1 MNDFHNPYNFI
12 PLGQPLGGMLRQDK
26 PKGHDRYHKELW
38 SGRIAIEIKTVTP
51 LLIPDAA
58 GASEH
63 PNVQDHK
70 IFAVRKGPDGK
81 PLLPVTS
88 LKGTL
93 RSAYEAVTNSRFPF
107 FKGHDAPPVRRMA
120 APDGLAMVPARV
132 SDDGSRLELLLGS
145 HDGLTWLD
153 ARPQWDTVN
162 RRWRLPDGTLYA
174 AWLHQYRAGRGG
186 FDRTNGIQLAG
197 GGWPKHGKEVSCW
210 VELWRKG
217 PFKYWKILSIA
228 PASASSSLTRPSP
241 TTEGFGSHQPV
252 VGRAARLIL
261 VNGWVVKTNQNIGR
275 KHDERV
281 FFSISGTASHRIDL
295 LPSWRERYIALIR
308 DYQKVHK
315 GDLEE
320 RKKKGQRFDEYLGK
334 EPGKTAWSRHVCGA
348 SEARLEPGDLVYARV
363 DRAGVIEG
371 LYPVM
376 ISRELGHVSPER
388 MLPDKLHP
396 AASLDNL
403 SPADR
408 VFGWV
413 NQNGKGAYKGQL
425 RIHSIQCRESAVEE
439 FNPPL
444 PLAILGEPKEGQA
457 RFYVGKE
464 DGSPLHQNADTG
476 KTAYF
481 EKTNP
486 KKWIPRGKKVY
497 PHQATT
503 VSDEAKRVGYW
514 DKVKAQAEAWKDP
527 ELEGSHAEHL
537 GAPGAGYREYLRR
550 LGVKRD
556 SHGEIVNI
564 SNQDSQNRSIR
575 EWVKPGTEFTAVI
588 DVVNLNIAEL
598 GVLLWL
604 LNLPN
609 DAHYRLGGGKPLGF
623 GSAKISIACVDLAT
637 GAARAERY
645 RILLRRPRLQRPS
658 RAAHLRRRG
667 RPRSRTGRRCLQGH
681 EG

>member
-1 MNDFHNPYNFI
+1 
-12 PLGQPLGGMLRQDK
+12 
-26 PKGHDRYHKELW
+26 
-38 SGRIAIEIKTVTP
+38 
-51 LLIPDAA
+51 
-58 GASEH
+58 
-63 PNVQDHK
+63 
-70 IFAVRKGPDGK
+70 
-81 PLLPVTS
+81 
-88 LKGTL
+88 
-93 RSAYEAVTNSRFPF
+93 
-107 FKGHDAPPVRRMA
+107 
-120 APDGLAMVPARV
+120 
-132 SDDGSRLELLLGS
+132 
-145 HDGLTWLD
+145 
-153 ARPQWDTVN
+153 
-162 RRWRLPDGTLYA
+162 
-174 AWLHQYRAGRGG
+174 
-186 FDRTNGIQLAG
+186 
-197 GGWPKHGKEVSCW
+197 
-210 VELWRKG
+210 
-217 PFKYWKILSIA
+217 
-228 PASASSSLTRPSP
+228 
-241 TTEGFGSHQPV
+241 
-252 VGRAARLIL
+252 
-261 VNGWVVKTNQNIGR
+261 
-275 KHDERV
+275 
-281 FFSISGTASHRIDL
+281 
-295 LPSWRERYIALIR
+295 
-308 DYQKVHK
+308 
-315 GDLEE
+315 
-320 RKKKGQRFDEYLGK
+320 
-334 EPGKTAWSRHVCGA
+334 
-348 SEARLEPGDLVYARV
+348 
-363 DRAGVIEG
+363 
-371 LYPVM
+371 M

-604 LNLPN
+604 LRS
-609 DAHYRLGGGKPLGF
+609 AERCTF
-623 GSAKISIACVDLAT
+623 TGSAGASRLASAAPKSLSHASI
-637 GAARAERY
+637 
-645 RILLRRPRLQRPS
+645 LQRAPQGLS
-658 RAAHLRRRG
+658 DTESFFEDPDYSG
-667 RPRSRTGRRCLQGH
+667 LQGRH
-681 EG
+681 ICVGGADRARELVADAFKAMKDENTDFERLPYVAAFLQSARGNRDDLPTHYPRTDPHPNPAGENFKWFGRNRIRPEACATRDPR